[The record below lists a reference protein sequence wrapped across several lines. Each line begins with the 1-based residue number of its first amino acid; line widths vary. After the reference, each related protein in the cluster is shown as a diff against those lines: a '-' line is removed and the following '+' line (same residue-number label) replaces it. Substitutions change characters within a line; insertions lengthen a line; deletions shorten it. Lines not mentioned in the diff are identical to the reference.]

1 MVSEATDRGRQKL
14 AVERKNDWTKMVSFV
29 HDSSGKYCMPLL
41 LEKESAAYLCWL
53 VAWLDSQLLV
63 AVRTA

>member
-1 MVSEATDRGRQKL
+1 MVSEATDWGRQKL

-41 LEKESAAYLCWL
+41 LEKESAAFIIVGSLHSWIHSYW
-53 VAWLDSQLLV
+53 
-63 AVRTA
+63 

>member
-29 HDSSGKYCMPLL
+29 HDSSGKYCMPLF
-41 LEKESAAYLCWL
+41 LEKESAAFIFVGSLHGWIHSYW
-53 VAWLDSQLLV
+53 
-63 AVRTA
+63 